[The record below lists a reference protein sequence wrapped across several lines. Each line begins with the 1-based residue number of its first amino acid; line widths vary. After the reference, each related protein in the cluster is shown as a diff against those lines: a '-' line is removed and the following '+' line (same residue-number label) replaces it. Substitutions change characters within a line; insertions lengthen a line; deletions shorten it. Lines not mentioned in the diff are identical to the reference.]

1 MDVIDQVAK
10 RSTNRDET
18 MPHCIMKHRD
28 ALDETICSIL
38 STSNRIAIVGLSDK
52 PWRDS
57 HRVASYLLGQGYD
70 IVPVNPYILDA
81 MGIKSYPDLISV
93 PGPID
98 LINVFRR
105 IEHISQIVEQVL
117 QVGAKAIW
125 TQYGLTDESS
135 AEKARRAGL
144 RVVMN
149 RCIMVEH
156 SLHFA

>member
-1 MDVIDQVAK
+1 MEFIDQVAK
-10 RSTNRDET
+10 RFTSRDET
-18 MPHCIMKHRD
+18 MPHCTMKHRD
-28 ALDETICSIL
+28 PLDETICRIL
-38 STSNRIAIVGLSDK
+38 STSNRIAVVGLSDK

-57 HRVASYLLGQGYD
+57 QRVASYLLSQGYD
-70 IVPVNPYILDA
+70 IVPVNPHILDA
-81 MGIKSYPDLISV
+81 MGIKSYPDLLSV

-105 IEHISQIVEQVL
+105 VEQIPQIVEQVL

-125 TQYGLTDESS
+125 TQYGLTDEPS

-144 RVVMN
+144 SVVMN

-156 SLHFA
+156 SRHFS